1 MFRLELVVEPWI
13 EGLWPAL
20 NAVFNPSTNCL
31 DSVDQGQDSNN
42 QSLDTAQGSLDTA
55 QRSLDTAQESLDTA
69 QESLD
74 TTNQSVQ
81 GSASPILPVGVGGSV
96 DGLRLEE
103 MSIEADTGP
112 EDIKVSLR
120 GSRDESWISQTVNLP
135 SVQPHYLNVKLNKV

>member
-42 QSLDTAQGSLDTA
+42 QSV
-55 QRSLDTAQESLDTA
+55 DTA

-81 GSASPILPVGVGGSV
+81 GSEMLPVGVGSV

-103 MSIEADTGP
+103 MNIEADTEPG
-112 EDIKVSLR
+112 DIEVSLR

-135 SVQPHYLNVKLNKV
+135 SVQPHYLNVKLNEV

>member
-42 QSLDTAQGSLDTA
+42 QSVDTA
-55 QRSLDTAQESLDTA
+55 QRSLDTAQGSLDTA

-81 GSASPILPVGVGGSV
+81 GSASPILSVDVGSV

-103 MSIEADTGP
+103 MNVEADTGP
-112 EDIKVSLR
+112 EDIEVSLR

>member
-42 QSLDTAQGSLDTA
+42 QSVDTTQESLDTAQG
-55 QRSLDTAQESLDTA
+55 SLDTA

-81 GSASPILPVGVGGSV
+81 GSASPILPVGVGSV

-103 MSIEADTGP
+103 MNIEADTGP
-112 EDIKVSLR
+112 EDIEVSLR

>member
-42 QSLDTAQGSLDTA
+42 QSVDTTQESLDTAQG
-55 QRSLDTAQESLDTA
+55 SLDTA

-81 GSASPILPVGVGGSV
+81 GSEMLPVGVGSV

-103 MSIEADTGP
+103 MNIEADTEPG
-112 EDIKVSLR
+112 DIEVSLR

-135 SVQPHYLNVKLNKV
+135 SVQPHYLNVKLNEV